1 MAIRRKD
8 RQGRVTS
15 GRTIARQWETIGDQG
30 NGMESGEGGVL
41 VLCCCCGESVAPPEK
56 LSLHGRL
63 YVNRF
68 LGRSFW

>member
-41 VLCCCCGESVAPPEK
+41 VLCCCCGESVAPHKK
-56 LSLHGRL
+56 LLLHRRL

-68 LGRSFW
+68 FRT